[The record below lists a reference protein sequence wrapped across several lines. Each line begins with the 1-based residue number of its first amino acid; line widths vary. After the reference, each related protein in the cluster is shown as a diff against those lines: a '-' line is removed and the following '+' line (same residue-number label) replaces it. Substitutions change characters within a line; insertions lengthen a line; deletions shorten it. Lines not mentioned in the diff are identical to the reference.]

1 MSTLRNRCVCA
12 GLCLLSLGAF
22 AGEQP
27 ASASLVADPSCD
39 PAEMTGRVT
48 AQAGAVNVACRGV
61 ARADHVAAPL
71 AEALSRAPARAPA
84 ATVEPPSPD
93 AAADA
98 ADPPALEE
106 VVVTAH
112 PLSGQGLSEAVV
124 VLDGATLERD
134 LGTSLGATVARQ
146 PGIHSA
152 SFGQAVG
159 RPVIHGMSGPRVRVM
174 EDRIDS
180 MDVSVT
186 SGDHATTVEPYIAE
200 GVDVIK
206 GPSALLYGSGA
217 IGGVV
222 NVRTGR
228 IPQKAR
234 ENIAARLQL
243 RRADNG
249 SGNVAAVRLD
259 GGGAFG
265 WHLDGFTR
273 DAGDYDI
280 PGFAESLYA
289 RTEEEHQDEHEDE
302 HEGEGE
308 DDHHE
313 DEHEDEDEHHEEE
326 EAFGILPGSHTNGR
340 GFALG
345 VSRIGARGFAGVAFS
360 QLRYRYGL
368 PGHSHDHHH
377 EEEQGEHE
385 EEDDHH
391 DEDEEH
397 EEEAEGNA
405 TLVLD
410 QTRLDMEATLEDPL
424 PGFGFLNVRVGRND
438 YSHLEIE
445 PSSEVGTRFDNRAL
459 EGRVE
464 LVSDGSRGRR
474 NVFGLQFD
482 RRDFSAIGE
491 EAFVPPVETTNVGA
505 FWAGERQVGRVEL
518 ETGLRAERVQHTPTR
533 NAEKRFTVFS
543 AALGVVAAREALSF
557 GIHGGYSSRA
567 PSSEELY
574 ADGPHLATGSFEI
587 GNTDLDAEKA
597 LHGAA
602 TLAWQGERATITATA
617 YLAAWRDHIYQ
628 FATGAMEDDLV
639 VLRVGQENAFYRGVD
654 LEARCTVAQFA
665 GGSLSLSALFD
676 TVAATIDVPGNDQLP
691 RLPPRRVGVGMH
703 LERGAVTADVDYLRM
718 SAQDDV
724 TDFEQPTNGYEDL
737 RLHVA
742 VERAVGAAMLRV
754 FLQGRNLTDDEQR
767 HHTSIIKEVAPA
779 PGRTLE
785 VGLTVAF

>member
-1 MSTLRNRCVCA
+1 MPTLRNRRVCA
-12 GLCLLSLGAF
+12 GLCLLPLGVF

-27 ASASLVADPSCD
+27 APAYPAADCD
-39 PAEMTGRVT
+39 RDAMTGRVT
-48 AQAGAVNVACRGV
+48 AQPETVTVACRGV
-61 ARADHVAAPL
+61 APPDPVAAPL
-71 AEALSRAPARAPA
+71 AGRPLAPSTRAPA
-84 ATVEPPSPD
+84 ATVEPPSSDAAPD
-93 AAADA
+93 ATNAAEA
-98 ADPPALEE
+98 TLEE

-112 PLSGQGLSEAVV
+112 PLSGQGLSQAVA

-134 LGTSLGATVARQ
+134 MGTTIGATVARQ

-159 RPVIHGMSGPRVRVM
+159 RPVIHGMSGPRVRVL
-174 EDRIDS
+174 EDRIDT
-180 MDVSVT
+180 MDVSVS

-228 IPQKAR
+228 VPHEAR
-234 ENIAARLQL
+234 ENVAGRFHL
-243 RRADNG
+243 RRTDNG
-249 SGNVAAVRLD
+249 GGNVAAVRLN
-259 GGGAFG
+259 GGGAFA
-265 WHLDGFTR
+265 WHVDGFTR

-280 PGFAESLYA
+280 PGFAGSVYA
-289 RTEEEHQDEHEDE
+289 RTEEEHDEHEDE
-302 HEGEGE
+302 HEEE
-308 DDHHE
+308 DDHE
-313 DEHEDEDEHHEEE
+313 DEEEEHHEEE
-326 EAFGILPGSHTNGR
+326 EAFGVLPGSQTNGR
-340 GFALG
+340 GIALG
-345 VSRIGARGFAGVAFS
+345 VSRIGARGFAGVSFS
-360 QLRYRYGL
+360 RLRYRYGL
-368 PGHSHDHHH
+368 PGDSHAHDH
-377 EEEQGEHE
+377 EEEHGEHE

-391 DEDEEH
+391 DEDEDH
-397 EEEAEGNA
+397 EEEAEGNV
-405 TLVLD
+405 TLALD
-410 QTRLDMEATLEDPL
+410 QTRLDMKAAVEDPL
-424 PGFGFLNVRVGRND
+424 PGFRFLNVRIGRND
-438 YSHLEIE
+438 YTHLEIE
-445 PSSEVGTRFDNRAL
+445 PNGEVGTRFDNRAL

-464 LVSDGSRGRR
+464 LVSDGGRGRR

-482 RRDFSAIGE
+482 QRDFSAIGE
-491 EAFVPPVETTNVGA
+491 EAFVPPVETATVGA

-533 NAEKRFTVFS
+533 AAEKRFTVLS

-567 PSSEELY
+567 PSPEELY
-574 ADGPHLATGSFEI
+574 SNGPHLATRSFEI
-587 GNTDLDAEKA
+587 GSPDLDAEKA

-602 TLAWQGERATITATA
+602 TVAWQAERATITATA
-617 YLAAWRDHIYQ
+617 YMAAWRDHIYQ
-628 FATGAMEDDLV
+628 FATGAVEDDLPV
-639 VLRVGQENAFYRGVD
+639 FRFGQEDAFTRGVD
-654 LEARCTVAQFA
+654 LEARCTVAEFP

-724 TDFEQPTNGYEDL
+724 TDFEQPTDGYEDL

-742 VERAVGAAMLRV
+742 IERAVGAAMLRV

-767 HHTSIIKEVAPA
+767 HHTSIIKEFAPA
-779 PGRTLE
+779 PGRTFE